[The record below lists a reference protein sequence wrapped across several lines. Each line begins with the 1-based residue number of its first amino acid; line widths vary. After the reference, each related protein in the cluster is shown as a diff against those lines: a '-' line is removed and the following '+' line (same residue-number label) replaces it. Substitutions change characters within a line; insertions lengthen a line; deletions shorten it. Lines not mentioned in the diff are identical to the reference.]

1 MQETALYSLIVLSA
15 DDASKNSLQASGVVE
30 CSSKYVGD
38 LLFQPKRCIV
48 SKSAFELLK
57 LVHEALK
64 PGESMTVK
72 DGAKQQRERECAWVS
87 SDFLTKRPSFYI
99 AFSPRHHWITWD

>member
-64 PGESMTVK
+64 YQRGCRHRLLVAVK
-72 DGAKQQRERECAWVS
+72 FNASIFVINSINYKVMQ
-87 SDFLTKRPSFYI
+87 
-99 AFSPRHHWITWD
+99 